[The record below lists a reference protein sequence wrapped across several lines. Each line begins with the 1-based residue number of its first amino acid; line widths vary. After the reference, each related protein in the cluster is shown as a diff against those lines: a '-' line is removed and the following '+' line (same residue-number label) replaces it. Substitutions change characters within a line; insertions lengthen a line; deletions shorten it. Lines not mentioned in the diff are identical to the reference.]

1 MATVSCLYIRSL
13 NNVGN
18 QTLTSMATVNCL
30 ITNILQNIFF
40 CVLQKKDIHIDL
52 EQLEGE

>member
-1 MATVSCLYIRSL
+1 MATVSCLYRRSL

-40 CVLQKKDIHIDL
+40 CALQKKDIHIDL